1 MMTIEDINK
10 LIADSMFADIGFID
24 ANGSPSIRRV
34 FCTWHKGVGK
44 HLISTNT
51 SSMHVQALLL
61 NPSACLYFENS
72 QVFEGVCFQG
82 KAIVHIEK
90 EYKEKCWKEGD
101 EQYYPKGVTDDNY
114 CIIEFTAESGRY
126 YRYDGIGNITKQEMD
141 IFDQNTEYV
150 DNYDRLADENM

>member
-1 MMTIEDINK
+1 MMTIEEINK

-82 KAIVHIEK
+82 KAIVHFEK
-90 EYKEKCWKEGD
+90 EF
-101 EQYYPKGVTDDNY
+101 TDDNY